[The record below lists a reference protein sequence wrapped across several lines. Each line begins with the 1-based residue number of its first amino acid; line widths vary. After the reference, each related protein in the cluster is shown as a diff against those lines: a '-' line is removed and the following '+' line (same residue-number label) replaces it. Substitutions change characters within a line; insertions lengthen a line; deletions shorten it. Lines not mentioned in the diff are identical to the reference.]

1 MPERVIQFGRVGI
14 EALPRWAFFPLETLV
29 VARPRTRVGA
39 MKLSLRYLEGMPPP
53 RSHMESFQ
61 IAQQF
66 IEDPQCP
73 EVTKLERIITGPRL
87 VGTANFLTDTSYY
100 RLWWVHE
107 RDCLV
112 SAVYG
117 CKSARRREP
126 DAVDE
131 VMDCHRMMTTL
142 QITGLEPHEA
152 AGALAAGGQA
162 FGVEHHA

>member
-1 MPERVIQFGRVGI
+1 MPERMIQFGRIGI
-14 EALPRWAFFPLETLV
+14 EALPRWAFFPLEQLV

-66 IEDPQCP
+66 LEDPQCP
-73 EVTKLERIITGPRL
+73 HVTKLEHIVTGPRL
-87 VGTANFLTDTSYY
+87 VGAANFLTDTSYY

-107 RDCLV
+107 GDCLV

-126 DAVDE
+126 DAVNE
-131 VMDCHRMMTTL
+131 VMDCHRMITSL
-142 QITGLEPHEA
+142 QITGLSPEEPA
-152 AGALAAGGQA
+152 PAMGCDFSGAEL
-162 FGVEHHA
+162 EHPA